1 MLTPKEIEFLQ
12 EELSTAKNP
21 LFFYDGDGDGL
32 CSFLI
37 LYRIHREGRGSMV
50 KASPKLDASYL
61 RKVEEN
67 NSDKIFILDIAVVL
81 PEFVDLVKRPVF
93 WIDHHTPQQLR
104 NVHYYNPR
112 IKNPDAYIPTSRMAY
127 QISQNPDDLWL
138 ATVGCLYDWHLPDFI
153 DQFIEKYPYLLP
165 EKTDLTN
172 AVYHHPIGTLVR
184 VFAFMLKG
192 KHSEVVKC
200 IKILSR
206 IKSPDEIMKQE
217 TAAGKF
223 IYKRYEK
230 INVQYQVLLQS
241 AKKSAG
247 RSKLI
252 LYEYTEN
259 NWSFTTDLANELM
272 SLYPQK
278 VIIIARKKSGEM
290 KCSLRSQNPILPI
303 LEKAL
308 IGIQGT
314 GGGHSNACGAVIKEE
329 DWVRFLKNFKEGLK
343 NV

>member
-12 EELSTAKNP
+12 EELLTAKNP
-21 LFFYDGDGDGL
+21 LFIYDGDGDGL

-37 LYRIHREGRGSMV
+37 LYRIHKEGRGTML
-50 KASPKLDASYL
+50 KASPKLDAQSI
-61 RKVEEN
+61 RKVEEHTP
-67 NSDKIFILDIAVVL
+67 DKIFVLDI
-81 PEFVDLVKRPVF
+81 PMMEQEFVDQAKRPIF

-112 IKNPDAYIPTSRMAY
+112 IQNPEAYIPTTRMAY

-153 DQFIEKYPYLLP
+153 DQFIEQYPHLLP
-165 EKTDLTN
+165 EKIDLTTT
-172 AVYHHPIGTLVR
+172 VYQHPIGTLVR

-206 IKSPDEIMKQE
+206 INSPDEIMKQE
-217 TAAGKF
+217 SAGGKF
-223 IYKRYEK
+223 IYKRFEK
-230 INVQYQVLLQS
+230 INEQYQVLLKL

-247 RSKLI
+247 RGKILI
-252 LYEYTEN
+252 FEYTETH
-259 NWSFTTDLANELM
+259 WSFTTDLANELM
-272 SLYPQK
+272 SSYPQK
-278 VIIIARKKSGEM
+278 VIIVARKKSGEM
-290 KCSLRSQNPILPI
+290 KCSLRSHNAILPI
-303 LEKAL
+303 LEAAL

-314 GGGHSNACGAVIKEE
+314 GGGHANACGAVIKEE
-329 DWVRFLKNFKEGLK
+329 DWDQFLKNFKEGLK
-343 NV
+343 HA